1 MINTFKV
8 VIVQGVIFLCFFITD
23 VKESSSALHKGASVY
38 KIQKVWWH
46 HSDVHV
52 SVFTCPQVAL

>member
-8 VIVQGVIFLCFFITD
+8 VIVQGVIFLLFFITD

-38 KIQKVWWH
+38 KIQYVY
-46 HSDVHV
+46 
-52 SVFTCPQVAL
+52 